1 MFLISLLVSFL
12 LLKRRN
18 SFVSLRIYSW
28 TFIIQKGEW
37 GLNNR
42 TILGNA
48 TMAHVNFMDINIDTK
63 QLVKDIFI
71 KINEAKEDILKA
83 NMIDIRNNNGFEIDF
98 NIIGMIEAE
107 LLKIEDLYNRIICLE
122 DNSMEYVL
130 NDSFGTICTIY
141 NGNTYYLIELALK
154 SILTRNS
161 MIFVNEINY
170 MDFTNRLILILIK
183 NILDKYRIDKNLI
196 QLLYTDDFHALLSNN
211 ASINRVFAIG
221 NLEFQ
226 NRVKESSSVEVI
238 CLGIDRYDIYIE
250 DIKNISILEEL
261 SKIDCCDI
269 YVKTGLKV
277 SFDDYIEVKDIEE
290 AVGQINF
297 NTAGHDSII
306 LTDSKS
312 SASYFAK
319 NVKADNV
326 FVNTLF
332 TKNYLKFDIDLFLRK
347 KKVICH
353 SDMMNDLF
361 GGSYE

>member
-1 MFLISLLVSFL
+1 M
-12 LLKRRN
+12 
-18 SFVSLRIYSW
+18 
-28 TFIIQKGEW
+28 
-37 GLNNR
+37 NNR

-48 TMAHVNFMDINIDTK
+48 TMAHVYFIDINIDTK

-161 MIFVNEINY
+161 MIFVSEINY
-170 MDFTNRLILILIK
+170 MNVTNRLILILIK
-183 NILDKYRIDKNLI
+183 NILDKYGIDKNLI
-196 QLLYTDDFHALLSNN
+196 QLIYTDDFHALLSNN
-211 ASINRVFAIG
+211 ASINRILAIG
-221 NLEFQ
+221 DLEFQ
-226 NRVKESSSVEVI
+226 NRVKESSSVEAI
-238 CLGIDRYDIYIE
+238 CLGIDQYDIYIE
-250 DIKNISILEEL
+250 DINNISILKTL
-261 SKIDCCDI
+261 SKVDCCDI
-269 YVKTGLKV
+269 YVKSGLKV
-277 SFDDYIEVKDIEE
+277 SFDDYIEVKDVEE

-297 NTAGHDSII
+297 NTAGHSSII

-312 SASYFAK
+312 SASYFVK

-332 TKNYLKFDIDLFLRK
+332 TQNYLKFDMDLFLRK

-353 SDMMNDLF
+353 SDMMNNLF

>member
-1 MFLISLLVSFL
+1 M
-12 LLKRRN
+12 
-18 SFVSLRIYSW
+18 
-28 TFIIQKGEW
+28 
-37 GLNNR
+37 NNR

-48 TMAHVNFMDINIDTK
+48 TMAHVYFIDINIDTK
-63 QLVKDIFI
+63 QVVKDIFI

-161 MIFVNEINY
+161 MIFVSEINY
-170 MDFTNRLILILIK
+170 MNVTNRLILILIK
-183 NILDKYRIDKNLI
+183 NILDKYGIDKNLI
-196 QLLYTDDFHALLSNN
+196 QLVYTNDFHALLSNN
-211 ASINRVFAIG
+211 ASISRVLAIG
-221 NLEFQ
+221 DLEFQ

-238 CLGIDRYDIYIE
+238 CLGIDQYDIYIE

-269 YVKTGLKV
+269 YVKSGLKV
-277 SFDDYIEVKDIEE
+277 SFDDYIEVKDVEE

>member
-1 MFLISLLVSFL
+1 
-12 LLKRRN
+12 
-18 SFVSLRIYSW
+18 
-28 TFIIQKGEW
+28 
-37 GLNNR
+37 
-42 TILGNA
+42 
-48 TMAHVNFMDINIDTK
+48 
-63 QLVKDIFI
+63 
-71 KINEAKEDILKA
+71 
-83 NMIDIRNNNGFEIDF
+83 
-98 NIIGMIEAE
+98 
-107 LLKIEDLYNRIICLE
+107 
-122 DNSMEYVL
+122 
-130 NDSFGTICTIY
+130 
-141 NGNTYYLIELALK
+141 
-154 SILTRNS
+154 
-161 MIFVNEINY
+161 MIFVSEINY

-183 NILDKYRIDKNLI
+183 NIFDKYRIDKNLI
-196 QLLYTDDFHALLSNN
+196 QLLYTNDFHDLLSNN
-211 ASINRVFAIG
+211 ASINRVLVIG
-221 NLEFQ
+221 DLEFQ

-297 NTAGHDSII
+297 NTAGYDSII

-312 SASYFAK
+312 SASYFVK
-319 NVKADNV
+319 NVKTDNV

-332 TKNYLKFDIDLFLRK
+332 TKNYLKFDMDLFLRK

-353 SDMMNDLF
+353 SDMINDLL

>member
-1 MFLISLLVSFL
+1 M
-12 LLKRRN
+12 
-18 SFVSLRIYSW
+18 
-28 TFIIQKGEW
+28 
-37 GLNNR
+37 NNR

-48 TMAHVNFMDINIDTK
+48 TMAHENLMDINIDTK

-98 NIIGMIEAE
+98 NIIGMMEEE
-107 LLKIEDLYNRIICLE
+107 LLKIDVLYNKIIYLE
-122 DNSMEYVL
+122 NNLEEYL
-130 NDSFGTICTIY
+130 LKDSFGTICAMY

-154 SILTRNS
+154 SILMRNS
-161 MIFVNEINY
+161 MIFVSEKNY

-183 NILDKYRIDKNLI
+183 NILDKYGIDKNLI
-196 QLLYTDDFHALLSNN
+196 QLLYTDNFHALLSNN
-211 ASINRVFAIG
+211 ASINRVLAIG
-221 NLEFQ
+221 DLEFQ

-250 DIKNISILEEL
+250 DINNISILEAL
-261 SKIDCCDI
+261 SKMDSCDI
-269 YVKTGLKV
+269 YVKSGLQV

-290 AVGQINF
+290 AVGEINF
-297 NTAGHDSII
+297 NSAGYTSII

-312 SASYFAK
+312 SASYFVK
-319 NVKADNV
+319 NVKVDNV

-332 TKNYLKFDIDLFLRK
+332 IQNYLKFDMDLFFRK
-347 KKVICH
+347 KKVI
-353 SDMMNDLF
+353 DNIGMMNSLF

>member
-1 MFLISLLVSFL
+1 M
-12 LLKRRN
+12 
-18 SFVSLRIYSW
+18 
-28 TFIIQKGEW
+28 
-37 GLNNR
+37 NNR

-98 NIIGMIEAE
+98 NIIGMMEEE
-107 LLKIEDLYNRIICLE
+107 LLKIDVLYNKSIYPE
-122 DNSMEYVL
+122 NNPEEYVL
-130 NDSFGTICTIY
+130 NDSFGTICAIY

-161 MIFVNEINY
+161 MIFVSETNY

-183 NILDKYRIDKNLI
+183 NILDKYEIDKNLI
-196 QLLYTDDFHALLSNN
+196 QLIYTDDFHALLSNN
-211 ASINRVFAIG
+211 ASINRVLAIG
-221 NLEFQ
+221 DLEFQ

-250 DIKNISILEEL
+250 DINNVLMLEAL

-269 YVKTGLKV
+269 YVKSGLKV
-277 SFDDYIEVKDIEE
+277 SFDDYIEVKDVEE

-297 NTAGHDSII
+297 NTAGYASII
-306 LTDSKS
+306 LTDSKN
-312 SASYFAK
+312 SASYFVK
-319 NVKADNV
+319 NVKAANV

-332 TKNYLKFDIDLFLRK
+332 TQNYLKFDINLFLRK

-353 SDMMNDLF
+353 SDMMNNLF

>member
-1 MFLISLLVSFL
+1 
-12 LLKRRN
+12 
-18 SFVSLRIYSW
+18 
-28 TFIIQKGEW
+28 
-37 GLNNR
+37 
-42 TILGNA
+42 
-48 TMAHVNFMDINIDTK
+48 MAHVYFIDINIDTK

-161 MIFVNEINY
+161 MIFVSEINY
-170 MDFTNRLILILIK
+170 MNVTNRLILILIK
-183 NILDKYRIDKNLI
+183 NILDKYGIDKNLI
-196 QLLYTDDFHALLSNN
+196 QLIYTDDFHALLSNN
-211 ASINRVFAIG
+211 ASINRILAIG
-221 NLEFQ
+221 DLEFQ
-226 NRVKESSSVEVI
+226 NRVKESSSVEAI
-238 CLGIDRYDIYIE
+238 CLGIDQYDIYIE
-250 DIKNISILEEL
+250 DINNISILKTL
-261 SKIDCCDI
+261 SKVDCCDI
-269 YVKTGLKV
+269 YVKSGLKV
-277 SFDDYIEVKDIEE
+277 SFDDYIEVKDVEE

-297 NTAGHDSII
+297 NTAGHSSII

-312 SASYFAK
+312 SASYFVK

-332 TKNYLKFDIDLFLRK
+332 TQNYLKFDMDLFLRK

-353 SDMMNDLF
+353 SDMMNNLF

>member
-1 MFLISLLVSFL
+1 M
-12 LLKRRN
+12 
-18 SFVSLRIYSW
+18 
-28 TFIIQKGEW
+28 
-37 GLNNR
+37 NNR

-98 NIIGMIEAE
+98 NIIGMMEEE
-107 LLKIEDLYNRIICLE
+107 LLKIDVLYNKSIYPE
-122 DNSMEYVL
+122 NNPEEYVL
-130 NDSFGTICTIY
+130 NDSFGTICAIY

-161 MIFVNEINY
+161 MIFVSETNY

-183 NILDKYRIDKNLI
+183 NILDKYEIDKNLI

-211 ASINRVFAIG
+211 ASINRVLAIG
-221 NLEFQ
+221 DLEFQ

-250 DIKNISILEEL
+250 DINNVLMLEAL

-269 YVKTGLKV
+269 YVKSGLKV
-277 SFDDYIEVKDIEE
+277 SFDDYIEVKDVEE

-297 NTAGHDSII
+297 NTAGYASII
-306 LTDSKS
+306 LTDSKN
-312 SASYFAK
+312 SASYFVK
-319 NVKADNV
+319 NVKAANV

-332 TKNYLKFDIDLFLRK
+332 TQNYLKFDINLFLRK

-353 SDMMNDLF
+353 SDMMNNLF

>member
-1 MFLISLLVSFL
+1 M
-12 LLKRRN
+12 
-18 SFVSLRIYSW
+18 
-28 TFIIQKGEW
+28 
-37 GLNNR
+37 NNR

-48 TMAHVNFMDINIDTK
+48 TMAHVNMNVNIDVK
-63 QLVKDIFI
+63 QVVKDIFI
-71 KINEAKEDILKA
+71 EINEAKDDIMKA

-98 NIIGMIEAE
+98 NIIGMMEEE
-107 LLKIEDLYNRIICLE
+107 LLKIDVLYNKSIYPE
-122 DNSMEYVL
+122 NNPEEYVL
-130 NDSFGTICTIY
+130 NDSFGTICAIY

-161 MIFVNEINY
+161 MIFVSETNY

-183 NILDKYRIDKNLI
+183 NILDKYEIDKNLI

-211 ASINRVFAIG
+211 ASINRVLAIG
-221 NLEFQ
+221 DLEFQ

-250 DIKNISILEEL
+250 DINNVLMLEAL

-269 YVKTGLKV
+269 YVKSGLKV
-277 SFDDYIEVKDIEE
+277 SFDDYIEVKDVEE

-297 NTAGHDSII
+297 NTAGYASII
-306 LTDSKS
+306 LTDSKN
-312 SASYFAK
+312 SASYFVK
-319 NVKADNV
+319 NVKAANV

-332 TKNYLKFDIDLFLRK
+332 TQNYLKFDINLFLRK

-353 SDMMNDLF
+353 SDMMNNLF

>member
-1 MFLISLLVSFL
+1 M
-12 LLKRRN
+12 
-18 SFVSLRIYSW
+18 YSW

-48 TMAHVNFMDINIDTK
+48 TMAHVNMNVNNDVK
-63 QLVKDIFI
+63 QVVKDIFI
-71 KINEAKEDILKA
+71 EINEAKDDIMKA
-83 NMIDIRNNNGFEIDF
+83 NMIDIRNNNGLEIDF
-98 NIIGMIEAE
+98 NIIGMMEEE
-107 LLKIEDLYNRIICLE
+107 LLKIDVLYNKSIYIE
-122 DNSMEYVL
+122 NNPGEYVL
-130 NDSFGTICTIY
+130 NDSFGTICAMY

-161 MIFVNEINY
+161 MIFVSETNY

-183 NILDKYRIDKNLI
+183 NILNKYGIDKNLI
-196 QLLYTDDFHALLSNN
+196 QLLYSDDFHVLLSNN
-211 ASINRVFAIG
+211 ASINRVLAIG
-221 NLEFQ
+221 DLEFQ

-250 DIKNISILEEL
+250 DINNVLILEGL
-261 SKIDCCDI
+261 SKVDCCDI
-269 YVKTGLKV
+269 YVKSGLKI
-277 SFDDYIEVKDIEE
+277 SFDDYIEVKDVEE

-297 NTAGHDSII
+297 NTAGHASII
-306 LTDSKS
+306 LTDSKN
-312 SASYFAK
+312 SASYFVK
-319 NVKADNV
+319 NVKVDNV

-332 TKNYLKFDIDLFLRK
+332 TQNYLKFDMDLFLRK

-353 SDMMNDLF
+353 SGMMNNLF

>member
-48 TMAHVNFMDINIDTK
+48 TMAHVNMNVNIDVK
-63 QLVKDIFI
+63 QVVKDIFI
-71 KINEAKEDILKA
+71 EINEAKDDIIKA
-83 NMIDIRNNNGFEIDF
+83 NMIDIRNSNAFEIDF
-98 NIIGMIEAE
+98 NIIGMMEEE
-107 LLKIEDLYNRIICLE
+107 LLKIDVLYNKSIYLE
-122 DNSMEYVL
+122 NNLGEYLL
-130 NDSFGTICTIY
+130 NDSFGTICAMY

-161 MIFVNEINY
+161 MIFVSETNY

-183 NILDKYRIDKNLI
+183 NILNKYGIDKNLI
-196 QLLYTDDFHALLSNN
+196 QLLYSDDFHVLLSNN

-221 NLEFQ
+221 DLEFQ
-226 NRVKESSSVEVI
+226 NIVKESSSVEVI

-269 YVKTGLKV
+269 YVKSGLKV
-277 SFDDYIEVKDIEE
+277 SFDDYIEVKDVEE

>member
-1 MFLISLLVSFL
+1 
-12 LLKRRN
+12 
-18 SFVSLRIYSW
+18 
-28 TFIIQKGEW
+28 
-37 GLNNR
+37 
-42 TILGNA
+42 
-48 TMAHVNFMDINIDTK
+48 MAHVNFIDINIDTK

-71 KINEAKEDILKA
+71 KINEAKEDIIKA

-130 NDSFGTICTIY
+130 NDSFGTICTMY

-161 MIFVNEINY
+161 MIIVNAINY

-211 ASINRVFAIG
+211 ASIDRVLAIG
-221 NLEFQ
+221 DLEFQ
-226 NRVKESSSVEVI
+226 NIVKESSSVEVI

-250 DIKNISILEEL
+250 DINNISILETL

-269 YVKTGLKV
+269 YVKSGLKV
-277 SFDDYIEVKDIEE
+277 SFDDYIEVKDVEE

-297 NTAGHDSII
+297 NSAGHSSII

-312 SASYFAK
+312 SASYFVK

-332 TKNYLKFDIDLFLRK
+332 TKKYFKFDMDLFLRK

-353 SDMMNDLF
+353 SDMMNNLF

>member
-1 MFLISLLVSFL
+1 M
-12 LLKRRN
+12 
-18 SFVSLRIYSW
+18 
-28 TFIIQKGEW
+28 
-37 GLNNR
+37 NNR

-48 TMAHVNFMDINIDTK
+48 TMAHVNFIDINIDTK

-71 KINEAKEDILKA
+71 KINEAKEDIIKA

-130 NDSFGTICTIY
+130 NDSFGTICTMY

-161 MIFVNEINY
+161 MIIVSAINY
-170 MDFTNRLILILIK
+170 MDFTNRLILLLIK

-211 ASINRVFAIG
+211 ASIDRVLAIG
-221 NLEFQ
+221 DLEFQ

-250 DIKNISILEEL
+250 DINNISILEAL

-269 YVKTGLKV
+269 YVKLGLKV
-277 SFDDYIEVKDIEE
+277 SFDDYIEVEDVEE

-297 NTAGHDSII
+297 NSAGYASII
-306 LTDSKS
+306 LTDSNI
-312 SASYFAK
+312 SALYFVK
-319 NVKADNV
+319 NVKTDNV

-332 TKNYLKFDIDLFLRK
+332 TQNYLKFDMDFFLRK

-353 SDMMNDLF
+353 SDMMNNLF

>member
-1 MFLISLLVSFL
+1 M
-12 LLKRRN
+12 
-18 SFVSLRIYSW
+18 
-28 TFIIQKGEW
+28 
-37 GLNNR
+37 NNR

-48 TMAHVNFMDINIDTK
+48 TMAHENLMDINIDTK

-98 NIIGMIEAE
+98 NIIGMMEEE
-107 LLKIEDLYNRIICLE
+107 LLKIDVLYNKIIYLE
-122 DNSMEYVL
+122 NNLEEYLL
-130 NDSFGTICTIY
+130 NDSFGTICAMY

-154 SILTRNS
+154 SILMRNS
-161 MIFVNEINY
+161 MIFVSEKNY

-183 NILDKYRIDKNLI
+183 NILDKYGIDKNLI
-196 QLLYTDDFHALLSNN
+196 QLLYTDNFHALLSNN
-211 ASINRVFAIG
+211 ASINRVLAIG
-221 NLEFQ
+221 DLEFQ

-250 DIKNISILEEL
+250 DINNISILEAL
-261 SKIDCCDI
+261 SKMDSCDI
-269 YVKTGLKV
+269 YVKSGLQV

-290 AVGQINF
+290 AVGEINF
-297 NTAGHDSII
+297 NSAGYTSII

-312 SASYFAK
+312 SASYFVK
-319 NVKADNV
+319 NVKVDNV

-332 TKNYLKFDIDLFLRK
+332 IQNYLKFDMDLFFRK
-347 KKVICH
+347 KKVI
-353 SDMMNDLF
+353 DNIGMMNSLF

>member
-1 MFLISLLVSFL
+1 M
-12 LLKRRN
+12 
-18 SFVSLRIYSW
+18 
-28 TFIIQKGEW
+28 
-37 GLNNR
+37 NNR

-48 TMAHVNFMDINIDTK
+48 TMAHVNMNMNVNIDVK
-63 QLVKDIFI
+63 QVVKDIFI
-71 KINEAKEDILKA
+71 EINEAKDDIIKA

-98 NIIGMIEAE
+98 NIIGMMEEE
-107 LLKIEDLYNRIICLE
+107 LLKIDVLYNKSIYPE
-122 DNSMEYVL
+122 NNPEEYVL
-130 NDSFGTICTIY
+130 NDSFGTICAIY

-161 MIFVNEINY
+161 MIFVSETNY

-183 NILDKYRIDKNLI
+183 NILDKYEIDKNLI

-211 ASINRVFAIG
+211 ASINRVLAIG
-221 NLEFQ
+221 DLEFQ

-250 DIKNISILEEL
+250 DINNVLMLEAL

-269 YVKTGLKV
+269 YVKSGLKV
-277 SFDDYIEVKDIEE
+277 SFDDYIEVKDVEE

-297 NTAGHDSII
+297 NTAGYASII
-306 LTDSKS
+306 LTDSKN
-312 SASYFAK
+312 SASYFVK
-319 NVKADNV
+319 NVKAANV

-332 TKNYLKFDIDLFLRK
+332 TQNYLKFDINLFLRK

-353 SDMMNDLF
+353 SDMMNNLF

>member
-1 MFLISLLVSFL
+1 M
-12 LLKRRN
+12 
-18 SFVSLRIYSW
+18 
-28 TFIIQKGEW
+28 
-37 GLNNR
+37 NNR

-48 TMAHVNFMDINIDTK
+48 TMAHVNLMDINIDTK

-98 NIIGMIEAE
+98 NIIGMMEEE
-107 LLKIEDLYNRIICLE
+107 LLKIDVLYNKIIYLE
-122 DNSMEYVL
+122 NNLEEYLL
-130 NDSFGTICTIY
+130 NDSFGTICAMY

-154 SILTRNS
+154 SILMRNS
-161 MIFVNEINY
+161 MIFVSEKNY

-183 NILDKYRIDKNLI
+183 NILDKYGIDKNLI
-196 QLLYTDDFHALLSNN
+196 QLLYTDNFHALLSNN
-211 ASINRVFAIG
+211 ASTNRVLAIG
-221 NLEFQ
+221 DLEFQ

-250 DIKNISILEEL
+250 DINNISILEAL
-261 SKIDCCDI
+261 SKMDSCDI
-269 YVKTGLKV
+269 YVKSGLQV

-290 AVGQINF
+290 AVGEINF
-297 NTAGHDSII
+297 NSVGYASII

-312 SASYFAK
+312 SASYFVK
-319 NVKADNV
+319 NVKVDNV

-332 TKNYLKFDIDLFLRK
+332 IQNYLKFDMDLFFRK
-347 KKVICH
+347 KKVI
-353 SDMMNDLF
+353 DNIGMMNSLF

>member
-1 MFLISLLVSFL
+1 M
-12 LLKRRN
+12 
-18 SFVSLRIYSW
+18 
-28 TFIIQKGEW
+28 
-37 GLNNR
+37 NNR

-63 QLVKDIFI
+63 QVVKDIFI
-71 KINEAKEDILKA
+71 EINEAKEDIMKA

-107 LLKIEDLYNRIICLE
+107 LLKIEDLYHKSRCIEN
-122 DNSMEYVL
+122 NSKEYVL
-130 NDSFGTICTIY
+130 NDSFGTICTMY

-161 MIFVNEINY
+161 MIFVSEINY
-170 MDFTNRLILILIK
+170 MNFTNRLILILIK
-183 NILDKYRIDKNLI
+183 NILDKYGIDKNLI
-196 QLLYTDDFHALLSNN
+196 QLIYTDDFHALLSNN
-211 ASINRVFAIG
+211 ASINRILAIG
-221 NLEFQ
+221 DLEFQ
-226 NRVKESSSVEVI
+226 NRVKESSSVEAI
-238 CLGIDRYDIYIE
+238 CLGIDQYDIYIE
-250 DIKNISILEEL
+250 DINNISILKTL

-269 YVKTGLKV
+269 YVKSGLKV
-277 SFDDYIEVKDIEE
+277 SFDDYIEVKDVEE

-297 NTAGHDSII
+297 NSAGHSSII

-312 SASYFAK
+312 SASYFVK

-332 TKNYLKFDIDLFLRK
+332 TQNYLKFDMDLFLRK

>member
-1 MFLISLLVSFL
+1 M
-12 LLKRRN
+12 
-18 SFVSLRIYSW
+18 
-28 TFIIQKGEW
+28 
-37 GLNNR
+37 NNR

-48 TMAHVNFMDINIDTK
+48 TMAHVNLMNINIDTK

-98 NIIGMIEAE
+98 NIIGMMEEE
-107 LLKIEDLYNRIICLE
+107 LLKIDVLYNKIIYLE
-122 DNSMEYVL
+122 NNLEEYLL
-130 NDSFGTICTIY
+130 NDSFGTICAMY

-154 SILTRNS
+154 SILMRNS
-161 MIFVNEINY
+161 MIFVSEKNY

-183 NILDKYRIDKNLI
+183 NILDKYGIDKNLI
-196 QLLYTDDFHALLSNN
+196 QLLYTDNFHALLSNN
-211 ASINRVFAIG
+211 ASINRVLAIG
-221 NLEFQ
+221 DLEFQ

-250 DIKNISILEEL
+250 DINNISILEAL
-261 SKIDCCDI
+261 SKMDSCDI
-269 YVKTGLKV
+269 YVKSGLQV

-290 AVGQINF
+290 AVGEINF
-297 NTAGHDSII
+297 NSAGYASII

-312 SASYFAK
+312 SASYFVK
-319 NVKADNV
+319 NVKVDNV

-332 TKNYLKFDIDLFLRK
+332 IQNYLKFDMDLFFRK
-347 KKVICH
+347 KKVI
-353 SDMMNDLF
+353 DNIGMMNSLF

>member
-1 MFLISLLVSFL
+1 M
-12 LLKRRN
+12 
-18 SFVSLRIYSW
+18 
-28 TFIIQKGEW
+28 
-37 GLNNR
+37 NNR

-48 TMAHVNFMDINIDTK
+48 TMAHVNMNVNIDVK
-63 QLVKDIFI
+63 QVVKDIFI
-71 KINEAKEDILKA
+71 EINEAKDDIMKA

-98 NIIGMIEAE
+98 NIIGMMEEE
-107 LLKIEDLYNRIICLE
+107 LLKIDVLYNKSIYFENNLG
-122 DNSMEYVL
+122 EYLL
-130 NDSFGTICTIY
+130 NDSFGTVCAIY

-161 MIFVNEINY
+161 MIFVSEINY
-170 MDFTNRLILILIK
+170 MNFTNRLILILIK
-183 NILDKYRIDKNLI
+183 NILDKYGIDKNLI
-196 QLLYTDDFHALLSNN
+196 QLIYTDDFHALLSNN
-211 ASINRVFAIG
+211 ASINRVLAIG
-221 NLEFQ
+221 DLEFQ

-250 DIKNISILEEL
+250 DINNVLMLEAL

-269 YVKTGLKV
+269 YVKSGLKV
-277 SFDDYIEVKDIEE
+277 SFDDYIEVKDVEE

-297 NTAGHDSII
+297 NTAGHASII

-312 SASYFAK
+312 SASYFVK
-319 NVKADNV
+319 NVKAANV

-332 TKNYLKFDIDLFLRK
+332 TQNYLKFDINLFLRK

-353 SDMMNDLF
+353 SGMMNNLF

>member
-1 MFLISLLVSFL
+1 M
-12 LLKRRN
+12 
-18 SFVSLRIYSW
+18 
-28 TFIIQKGEW
+28 
-37 GLNNR
+37 NNR

-48 TMAHVNFMDINIDTK
+48 TMAHVNLMDINIDTK

-98 NIIGMIEAE
+98 NIIGMMEEE
-107 LLKIEDLYNRIICLE
+107 LLKIDVLYNKIIYLE
-122 DNSMEYVL
+122 NNLEEYLL
-130 NDSFGTICTIY
+130 NDSFGTICAMY

-161 MIFVNEINY
+161 MIFVSEKNY

-183 NILDKYRIDKNLI
+183 NILDKYGIDKNLI
-196 QLLYTDDFHALLSNN
+196 QLLYTDNFHALLSNN
-211 ASINRVFAIG
+211 VSINRVLAIG
-221 NLEFQ
+221 DLEFQ
-226 NRVKESSSVEVI
+226 NRVKESSSVELI

-250 DIKNISILEEL
+250 DINNISILEAL
-261 SKIDCCDI
+261 SKMDSCDI
-269 YVKTGLKV
+269 YVKSGLQV

-290 AVGQINF
+290 AVGEINF
-297 NTAGHDSII
+297 NSAGYTSII

-312 SASYFAK
+312 SASYFVK
-319 NVKADNV
+319 NVKVDNV

-332 TKNYLKFDIDLFLRK
+332 TQNYLKFDMDLFFRK
-347 KKVICH
+347 KKVI
-353 SDMMNDLF
+353 DNIGMMNSLF

>member
-1 MFLISLLVSFL
+1 M
-12 LLKRRN
+12 
-18 SFVSLRIYSW
+18 
-28 TFIIQKGEW
+28 
-37 GLNNR
+37 NNR

-48 TMAHVNFMDINIDTK
+48 TMAHVNLMDINIDSK

-98 NIIGMIEAE
+98 NIIGMMEEE
-107 LLKIEDLYNRIICLE
+107 LLKIDVLYNKIIYLE
-122 DNSMEYVL
+122 NNLEEYLL
-130 NDSFGTICTIY
+130 NDSFGTICAMY

-161 MIFVNEINY
+161 IIFVSEKNY

-183 NILDKYRIDKNLI
+183 NILDKYGIDKNLI
-196 QLLYTDDFHALLSNN
+196 QLLYTNDFHDLLSNN
-211 ASINRVFAIG
+211 ASINRVLVIG
-221 NLEFQ
+221 DLEFQ

-238 CLGIDRYDIYIE
+238 CLGIDQYDIYIE
-250 DIKNISILEEL
+250 VINNISILEAL
-261 SKIDCCDI
+261 SKMDCCDI
-269 YVKTGLKV
+269 YVKSGLKV
-277 SFDDYIEVKDIEE
+277 SFDDYIEVKDVEE

-297 NTAGHDSII
+297 NTAGHASII
-306 LTDSKS
+306 LTDSVS
-312 SASYFAK
+312 SASYFVK

-332 TKNYLKFDIDLFLRK
+332 TQNYLKFDMDLFLRK
-347 KKVICH
+347 KKVICN
-353 SDMMNDLF
+353 SGMMNSLF

>member
-1 MFLISLLVSFL
+1 M
-12 LLKRRN
+12 
-18 SFVSLRIYSW
+18 
-28 TFIIQKGEW
+28 
-37 GLNNR
+37 NNR

-161 MIFVNEINY
+161 MIFVSEINY
-170 MDFTNRLILILIK
+170 MNVTNRLILILIK
-183 NILDKYRIDKNLI
+183 NILDKYGIDKNLI
-196 QLLYTDDFHALLSNN
+196 QLIYIDDFHALLSNN
-211 ASINRVFAIG
+211 ASINRVLAIG
-221 NLEFQ
+221 DLEFQ

-238 CLGIDRYDIYIE
+238 CLGIDQYDMYIE
-250 DIKNISILEEL
+250 DINNIPILEIL

-269 YVKTGLKV
+269 YVKSGLKV
-277 SFDDYIEVKDIEE
+277 SFDDYIEVKDVEE

>member
-1 MFLISLLVSFL
+1 M
-12 LLKRRN
+12 
-18 SFVSLRIYSW
+18 
-28 TFIIQKGEW
+28 
-37 GLNNR
+37 NNR

-48 TMAHVNFMDINIDTK
+48 TMAHVNMNVNIDVK
-63 QLVKDIFI
+63 QVVKDIFI
-71 KINEAKEDILKA
+71 EINEAKDDIMKA

-98 NIIGMIEAE
+98 NIIGMMEEE
-107 LLKIEDLYNRIICLE
+107 LLKIDVLYNKSIYPE
-122 DNSMEYVL
+122 NNPEEYVL
-130 NDSFGTICTIY
+130 NDSFGTICAIY

-161 MIFVNEINY
+161 MIFVSETNY

-183 NILDKYRIDKNLI
+183 NILDKYEIDKNLI

-211 ASINRVFAIG
+211 ASINRVLAIG
-221 NLEFQ
+221 DLEFQ

-250 DIKNISILEEL
+250 DINNVLMLEAL

-269 YVKTGLKV
+269 YVKSGLKV
-277 SFDDYIEVKDIEE
+277 SFDDYIEVKDVEE

-297 NTAGHDSII
+297 NTAGYASII
-306 LTDSKS
+306 LTDSKN
-312 SASYFAK
+312 SASYFVK
-319 NVKADNV
+319 NVKAANV
-326 FVNTLF
+326 FVNTLL
-332 TKNYLKFDIDLFLRK
+332 TQNYLKFDINLFLRK

-353 SDMMNDLF
+353 SDMMNNLF

>member
-1 MFLISLLVSFL
+1 M
-12 LLKRRN
+12 
-18 SFVSLRIYSW
+18 
-28 TFIIQKGEW
+28 
-37 GLNNR
+37 NNR

-48 TMAHVNFMDINIDTK
+48 TMAHVNFIDINIDTK

-71 KINEAKEDILKA
+71 KINEAKEDIIKA

-130 NDSFGTICTIY
+130 NDSFGTICTMY

-161 MIFVNEINY
+161 MIIVNAINY

-211 ASINRVFAIG
+211 ASIDRVLAIG
-221 NLEFQ
+221 DLEFQ
-226 NRVKESSSVEVI
+226 NIVKESSSVEVI

-250 DIKNISILEEL
+250 DINNISILETL

-269 YVKTGLKV
+269 YVKSGLKV
-277 SFDDYIEVKDIEE
+277 SFDDYIEVKDVEE

-297 NTAGHDSII
+297 NSAGHSSII

-312 SASYFAK
+312 SASYFVK

-332 TKNYLKFDIDLFLRK
+332 TKKYFKFDMDLFLRK

-353 SDMMNDLF
+353 SDMMNNLF

>member
-1 MFLISLLVSFL
+1 M
-12 LLKRRN
+12 
-18 SFVSLRIYSW
+18 
-28 TFIIQKGEW
+28 
-37 GLNNR
+37 NNR

-48 TMAHVNFMDINIDTK
+48 TMAHVNMNVNIDVK
-63 QLVKDIFI
+63 QVVKDIFI
-71 KINEAKEDILKA
+71 EINEAKDDIMKA

-98 NIIGMIEAE
+98 NIIGMMEEE
-107 LLKIEDLYNRIICLE
+107 LLKIDVLYNKSIYPE
-122 DNSMEYVL
+122 NNPEEYVL
-130 NDSFGTICTIY
+130 NDSFGTICAIY

-161 MIFVNEINY
+161 MIFVSETNY

-183 NILDKYRIDKNLI
+183 NILDKYEIDKNLI

-211 ASINRVFAIG
+211 ASINRVLAIG
-221 NLEFQ
+221 DLEFQ

-250 DIKNISILEEL
+250 DINNVLMLEAL

-269 YVKTGLKV
+269 YVKSGLKV
-277 SFDDYIEVKDIEE
+277 SFDDYIEVKDVEE

-297 NTAGHDSII
+297 NTAGYASII
-306 LTDSKS
+306 LTDSKN
-312 SASYFAK
+312 SASYFVK
-319 NVKADNV
+319 NVKTDNV

-332 TKNYLKFDIDLFLRK
+332 TKNYLKFDMDLFLRK

-353 SDMMNDLF
+353 SDMINDLL

>member
-1 MFLISLLVSFL
+1 M
-12 LLKRRN
+12 
-18 SFVSLRIYSW
+18 
-28 TFIIQKGEW
+28 
-37 GLNNR
+37 NNR

-161 MIFVNEINY
+161 MIFVSEINY
-170 MDFTNRLILILIK
+170 MNFTNRLILILIK
-183 NILDKYRIDKNLI
+183 NILDKYGIDKNLI
-196 QLLYTDDFHALLSNN
+196 QLIYTDDFHALLSNN
-211 ASINRVFAIG
+211 ASINRILAIG
-221 NLEFQ
+221 DLEFQ
-226 NRVKESSSVEVI
+226 NRVKESSSVEAI
-238 CLGIDRYDIYIE
+238 CLGIDQYDIYIE
-250 DIKNISILEEL
+250 DINNISILKTL
-261 SKIDCCDI
+261 SKVDCCDI
-269 YVKTGLKV
+269 YVKSGLKV
-277 SFDDYIEVKDIEE
+277 SFDDYIEVKDVEE

-297 NTAGHDSII
+297 NSAGHSSII

-312 SASYFAK
+312 SASYFVK
-319 NVKADNV
+319 NVKDDNV

-332 TKNYLKFDIDLFLRK
+332 TQDYLKFDMDLFLRK

-353 SDMMNDLF
+353 SGMMNNFF

>member
-1 MFLISLLVSFL
+1 M
-12 LLKRRN
+12 
-18 SFVSLRIYSW
+18 
-28 TFIIQKGEW
+28 
-37 GLNNR
+37 NNR

-48 TMAHVNFMDINIDTK
+48 TMAHVNLMNINIDTK

-71 KINEAKEDILKA
+71 KIYESKEDIIKA
-83 NMIDIRNNNGFEIDF
+83 NMIDIRNNNNGFEIDF
-98 NIIGMIEAE
+98 NIIERIEAE
-107 LLKIEDLYNRIICLE
+107 LLKIEDLYHKSIEIEN
-122 DNSMEYVL
+122 NSREYVL
-130 NDSFGTICTIY
+130 NDSFGTICAMY

-161 MIFVNEINY
+161 MIFVSEINY

-183 NILDKYRIDKNLI
+183 NIFDKYRIDKNLI

-211 ASINRVFAIG
+211 ASINRVLVIG
-221 NLEFQ
+221 DLEFQ

-269 YVKTGLKV
+269 YVKSGLKV

-297 NTAGHDSII
+297 NTAGYDSII

-312 SASYFAK
+312 SASYFVK
-319 NVKADNV
+319 NVKTDNV

-332 TKNYLKFDIDLFLRK
+332 TKNYLKFDMDLFLRK

-353 SDMMNDLF
+353 SDMINDLL

>member
-1 MFLISLLVSFL
+1 M
-12 LLKRRN
+12 
-18 SFVSLRIYSW
+18 
-28 TFIIQKGEW
+28 
-37 GLNNR
+37 NNR

-48 TMAHVNFMDINIDTK
+48 TMAHVNLMDINIDTK

-98 NIIGMIEAE
+98 NIIGMMEEE
-107 LLKIEDLYNRIICLE
+107 LLKIDVLYNKIIYLE
-122 DNSMEYVL
+122 NNLEEYLL
-130 NDSFGTICTIY
+130 NDSFGTICAMY

-154 SILTRNS
+154 SILMRNS
-161 MIFVNEINY
+161 MIFVSEKNY

-183 NILDKYRIDKNLI
+183 NILDKYGIDKNLI
-196 QLLYTDDFHALLSNN
+196 QLLYTDNFHALLSNN
-211 ASINRVFAIG
+211 ASINRVLAIG
-221 NLEFQ
+221 DLEFQ

-250 DIKNISILEEL
+250 DINNISILEAL
-261 SKIDCCDI
+261 SKMDSCDI
-269 YVKTGLKV
+269 YVKSGLQV

-290 AVGQINF
+290 AVGEINF
-297 NTAGHDSII
+297 NSVGYASII

-312 SASYFAK
+312 SASYFVK
-319 NVKADNV
+319 NVKVDNV

-332 TKNYLKFDIDLFLRK
+332 IQNYLKFDMDLFFRK
-347 KKVICH
+347 KKVI
-353 SDMMNDLF
+353 DNIGMMNSLF

>member
-1 MFLISLLVSFL
+1 
-12 LLKRRN
+12 
-18 SFVSLRIYSW
+18 
-28 TFIIQKGEW
+28 
-37 GLNNR
+37 
-42 TILGNA
+42 
-48 TMAHVNFMDINIDTK
+48 MAHVNMNVNIDVK
-63 QLVKDIFI
+63 QVVKDIFI
-71 KINEAKEDILKA
+71 EINEAKDDIMKA

-98 NIIGMIEAE
+98 NIIGMMEEE
-107 LLKIEDLYNRIICLE
+107 LLKIDVLYNKSIYPE
-122 DNSMEYVL
+122 NNPEEYVL
-130 NDSFGTICTIY
+130 NDSFGTICAIY

-161 MIFVNEINY
+161 MIFVSETNY

-183 NILDKYRIDKNLI
+183 NILDKYEIDKNLI

-211 ASINRVFAIG
+211 ASINRVLAIG
-221 NLEFQ
+221 DLEFQ

-250 DIKNISILEEL
+250 DINNVLMLEAL

-269 YVKTGLKV
+269 YVKSGLKV
-277 SFDDYIEVKDIEE
+277 SFDDYIEVKDVEE

-297 NTAGHDSII
+297 NTAGYASII
-306 LTDSKS
+306 LTDSKN
-312 SASYFAK
+312 SASYFVK
-319 NVKADNV
+319 NVKAANV

-332 TKNYLKFDIDLFLRK
+332 TQNYLKFDINLFLRK

-353 SDMMNDLF
+353 SDMMNNLF